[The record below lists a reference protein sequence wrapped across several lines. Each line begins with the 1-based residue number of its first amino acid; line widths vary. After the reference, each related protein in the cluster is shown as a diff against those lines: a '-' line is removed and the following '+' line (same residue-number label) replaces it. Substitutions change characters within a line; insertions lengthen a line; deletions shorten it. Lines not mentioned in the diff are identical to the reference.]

1 MKSADIIDLASQRT
15 LRAVAKNTPRSVELI
30 YNLSSLV
37 ELIKTLKAGW
47 GIDLNVF
54 KDTTFA
60 HVLNT
65 GLEDLWP
72 GDVELFYPELF
83 ACRLSGV
90 SNLFIDTSYMA
101 EHKRCET
108 QRRCN
113 PYPERIP
120 YFDYDFFRG
129 LQGSFPCDVV
139 IPCELEDV
147 DNTDWVLDS
156 PPQGREH

>member
-1 MKSADIIDLASQRT
+1 MKSADIINLASQRT
-15 LRAVAKNTPRSVELI
+15 LRAVAQNTPRSVELI
-30 YNLSSLV
+30 YSLSSMV
-37 ELIKTLKAGW
+37 ELTMTLKADW
-47 GIDLNVF
+47 GLGYDGF
-54 KDTTFA
+54 RDTIYA

-65 GLEDLWP
+65 GLNDLWP

-83 ACRLSGV
+83 ACRLSDV
-90 SNLFIDTSYMA
+90 EWLYTDTSYMA

-113 PYPERIP
+113 PYPEQLA

-139 IPCELEDV
+139 IPCELEVIDSS
-147 DNTDWVLDS
+147 NWVLSS
-156 PPQGREH
+156 PPQGW